1 MIKFNTLIIYFF
13 TLIFLFNM
21 NYSWGDEVF
30 YLKKSFFSNQPKSSI
45 SATSTDGTAKWFD
58 DYPSAKSNQEL
69 EFGFFLP
76 KNYSLSFR
84 NSQLNGVHS
93 GEATK
98 KVCILGYCSFIGAGI
113 VTGNSETDKISYDIN
128 SWQVIL
134 DKSYDF
140 KSKFKIKPKIG
151 VNVLDT
157 VLQYS
162 GVGESVKETQIAPLP
177 FLGIT
182 SEFKIND
189 RYSFYADMH
198 YFKYNTD
205 KLGIHYYDK
214 SIGIN
219 IDLYKYLKFVV
230 GYKKY
235 DLGVSNTGGS
245 SNITFDINQE
255 TPFVGFTVS
264 Y

>member
-58 DYPSAKSNQEL
+58 DYPSANSNQEL

-76 KNYSLSFR
+76 KNYNLSFR

-134 DKSYDF
+134 DKSYVF
-140 KSKFKIKPKIG
+140 KSKFK
-151 VNVLDT
+151 
-157 VLQYS
+157 
-162 GVGESVKETQIAPLP
+162 
-177 FLGIT
+177 
-182 SEFKIND
+182 
-189 RYSFYADMH
+189 
-198 YFKYNTD
+198 
-205 KLGIHYYDK
+205 
-214 SIGIN
+214 
-219 IDLYKYLKFVV
+219 
-230 GYKKY
+230 
-235 DLGVSNTGGS
+235 
-245 SNITFDINQE
+245 
-255 TPFVGFTVS
+255 TVS
-264 Y
+264 STLTPILGLILNLLLKS